1 MADFL
6 TTFERYIRKSQHLFR
21 YEKDFHKTSITHILS
36 SLIVPTMYVFEIL
49 KQ

>member
-21 YEKDFHKTSITHILS
+21 YETDFHKTDFHRSYPEQNS
-36 SLIVPTMYVFEIL
+36 QNVA
-49 KQ
+49 K